1 MKKLP
6 DKLSDLFTVALN
18 DLQKC
23 MADPI
28 YSINMSCWMQWDTV
42 TQKCEVCM
50 AGAVMAQTLDIP
62 IKNTHPRDDIYMNA
76 VEGTDIKDKLS
87 LIDGFRLL
95 SFRDMLVSFID
106 MKDSTTWN
114 EIDDL
119 EDFCMSLKIDV
130 RKAQDYIPQYRQ
142 VIEKIK
148 EMGL

>member
-6 DKLSDLFTVALN
+6 DKLSDLFTVALD

-23 MADPI
+23 MADPR

-50 AGAVMAQTLDIP
+50 GGAVMAQTLDIP
-62 IKNTHPRDDIYMNA
+62 IKHTHPRDDIYMEA
-76 VEGTDIKDKLS
+76 KGTDILDKLS
-87 LIDGFRLL
+87 LINGFRLL
-95 SFRDMLVSFID
+95 SFRDIMDI
-106 MKDSTTWN
+106 TTWN

-148 EMGL
+148 EIGL